1 MFGLGSVA
9 YWIEKTIGSV
19 AYVKTIAPQKWRH
32 NDFRGGRDL
41 SQNVRGS
48 LTNPWIPSVTLY
60 ISVLSDV
67 MVDDSFLRQNLADA
81 GFTETVLKIKILFAQ
96 SRCQV
101 HNSYHYYKREMAR
114 CDSQVL

>member
-1 MFGLGSVA
+1 
-9 YWIEKTIGSV
+9 
-19 AYVKTIAPQKWRH
+19 
-32 NDFRGGRDL
+32 
-41 SQNVRGS
+41 
-48 LTNPWIPSVTLY
+48 
-60 ISVLSDV
+60 